1 MSERGLAGRLA
12 VLQRG
17 GRGKSTRA
25 PLRSLVRNILALADS
40 LPVLLLLT
48 RSWVLWDGGMEQPL
62 LQEGL
67 AEGKQAE
74 YPLARVLGS

>member
-17 GRGKSTRA
+17 GRGKSTRT
-25 PLRSLVRNILALADS
+25 PLRSLVRNILDLADG
-40 LPVLLLLT
+40 LPVLLLT

-67 AEGKQAE
+67 AEGKQVE
-74 YPLARVLGS
+74 YPLARLLGS